1 VPCASSLDRSSCDLS
16 VCHGEYAESVPIR
29 PPAPGIDKDGR
40 MNELQECRGVRRG
53 GAGAERAVIATFSEE
68 GKFVAWNVI
77 CVITG
82 RMGECVGCKQRK
94 LAVTFP

>member
-1 VPCASSLDRSSCDLS
+1 VRLVWTGRLVICLS
-16 VCHGEYAESVPIR
+16 ICHGEYAESVPVR

-53 GAGAERAVIATFSEE
+53 GAGAERPVSVAFSEQE
-68 GKFVAWNVI
+68 KFIASNDI

-82 RMGECVGCKQRK
+82 CR
-94 LAVTFP
+94 AA